1 MDHKVKE
8 KSELQGKERK
18 PQKPGVLEQALAQI
32 DDALKLEYQ
41 QESWWSILVFWI
53 QELRWRRIFW
63 EKMGRPPEP
72 EINNNH

>member
-8 KSELQGKERK
+8 KTELQRKVRK

-32 DDALKLEYQ
+32 DDALELEYQ
-41 QESWWSILVFWI
+41 KESWWSILVFWI
-53 QELRWRRIFW
+53 RELRWRRTFW